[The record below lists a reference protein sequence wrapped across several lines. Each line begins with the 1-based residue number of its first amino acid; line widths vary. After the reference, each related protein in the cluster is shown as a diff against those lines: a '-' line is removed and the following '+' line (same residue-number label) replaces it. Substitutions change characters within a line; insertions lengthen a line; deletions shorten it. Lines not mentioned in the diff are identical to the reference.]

1 MKFFKRS
8 QTSSKIN
15 INSNEIETKKIK
27 SINEKFEETI
37 KKIANFLKQND
48 QNLNLPKLKDKKKD
62 APVFK
67 KKDSKKKI
75 DFNNEIFNLDVINY
89 ILNKTK
95 KAPDEIL
102 IIKVFLSSMNFLSS
116 LKGSFNND
124 KLLYSLSN
132 YLKMEK
138 KSKDTLIFRFGNKG
152 NKFYVLIRGEVS
164 VLILKEIK
172 AQISFKRYF
181 LHLLLLKMLKE
192 DELVKKCITANS
204 KIKYHFDDRD
214 FDIYYE
220 KIVNFVNKYMMEH
233 LNKKKKLN
241 EEDNNDINEANKQFF
256 IKKNSIA
263 GYNNNF
269 HFNKNNNIGIKNLSS
284 SWKNKNNN
292 RLNVKRKTAKNF
304 SLKNKLSSKFLTY
317 HIEEHDEEDE
327 EEEESDD
334 KEINYSNA
342 DLPFFSLNDIKD
354 IVHYY
359 IYLKEKIDAKPKNI
373 SVRDYIKATYLD
385 SPFHKTL
392 KGEEFAKKEEL
403 LLFKYFEITKKK
415 AGDSFGEL
423 ALQREDNKRTG
434 TIITL
439 TDCTLGI
446 LSRNDYNAYLGDI
459 EVKKRKNDINFV
471 MSFSIF
477 DKMNKIVFE
486 NRFFNFFTKEPF
498 PQGKDIII
506 QDHKINKVFFI
517 MDGQFEIM
525 TNLSLFN
532 IYSLLHQKTNR
543 KLDIEKMKMKFPRE
557 DYNLRLYISYNKD
570 ILGLEDCC
578 IENNISFV
586 TARCISDKGCAFTI
600 QKSILNEIRHK
611 IPEIDK
617 NINIIKMK
625 REKVMVDRLAN
636 IYNRIIQSRN
646 KHKKDKF
653 NENDKTK
660 DSFKYINYFFG
671 INQGDRN
678 SNIKKILTKKSPDKR
693 IRSAFLLS
701 SDNIIYKNL
710 NMEDLTNYN
719 IPNDYNNSNNANSN
733 YFSKTRIIDSAK
745 LSEGI
750 QKDRLSPKSE
760 IKIKDQHNGRNNLDV
775 SLKEKIS
782 EIMDSSLSQS
792 KTIDQHLLLKSS
804 NKINKKSN
812 QNKLSDLYNSINK
825 MITKE
830 YSKLINWMDNHKTVE
845 KNTIQIKKRNS
856 RLLSNKIIDRRNSS
870 DKHFLSFNRDRKT
883 LSLRQRPLSNI
894 NPNKMAL
901 KKENESMSRNIS
913 KFYSDFDKESRINK
927 IPNYNSYKNY
937 YKNKNR
943 ISRALSPD
951 LKPPTK
957 LKGKI
962 NLEKFLK
969 RMLGTRYKDH
979 FISYEEQKFNKL
991 IESYNI
997 QDEFMSKAKKVKLK
1011 IKKRSEKE
1019 IIKNTKEYKKIDKRL
1034 KNIIKVTDNN

>member
-48 QNLNLPKLKDKKKD
+48 QNLNLPKLKDKKKEV
-62 APVFK
+62 PIFK

-75 DFNNEIFNLDVINY
+75 KFNNEIFNLDVINY

-95 KAPDEIL
+95 KTPDEIL

-116 LKGSFNND
+116 LKGSFNSD

-138 KSKDTLIFRFGNKG
+138 KNKDSLIFRFGNKG

-172 AQISFKRYF
+172 VQICFKRYF

-192 DELVKKCITANS
+192 DELVKKCITANA

-220 KIVNFVNKYMMEH
+220 KIVNFVNKYMIEQ
-233 LNKKKKLN
+233 LNKKKKSN
-241 EEDNNDINEANKQFF
+241 EEDKDDIREANKQFF

-269 HFNKNNNIGIKNLSS
+269 QFNKNKDIGVKNSYSHL
-284 SWKNKNNN
+284 KNKDNN
-292 RLNVKRKTAKNF
+292 RLNAKRKTAKNF

-317 HIEEHDEEDE
+317 HIEEHQEEE
-327 EEEESDD
+327 EEEESED

-342 DLPFFSLNDIKD
+342 DLPFFSLNDIKE

-359 IYLKEKIDAKPKNI
+359 IYLKEKIDSKPKNI
-373 SVRDYIKATYLD
+373 SVRDYIKLTYLD
-385 SPFHKTL
+385 SPFHKNL
-392 KGEEFAKKEEL
+392 KNEEFTKKEEL

-446 LSRNDYNAYLGDI
+446 LSRNDYNVYLGDI
-459 EVKKRKNDINFV
+459 EVKKRKNEINFV

-486 NRFFNFFTKEPF
+486 NRFFNFFTKEIF

-506 QDHKINKVFFI
+506 QDHKVNKVFFI
-517 MDGQFEIM
+517 MEGQFEIM

-543 KLDIEKMKMKFPRE
+543 IMDKEKMKMKFPRE

-578 IENNISFV
+578 VQNNISFV
-586 TARCISDKGCAFTI
+586 TAKCISDKGCAFTI
-600 QKSILNEIRHK
+600 EKSILNEIRHK
-611 IPEIDK
+611 ISEIDK
-617 NINIIKMK
+617 NINIIKIK

-646 KHKKDKF
+646 KNKKDKF

-660 DSFKYINYFFG
+660 NSFKYINYFFG

-678 SNIKKILTKKSPDKR
+678 SNIKKILTKKSPTKR
-693 IRSAFLLS
+693 IRSALLLS
-701 SDNIIYKNL
+701 SDNSIYKNF
-710 NMEDLTNYN
+710 NIDDYTNCNIPDYN
-719 IPNDYNNSNNANSN
+719 ISNNANSN
-733 YFSKTRIIDSAK
+733 YYSKTRIIDSSK

-760 IKIKDQHNGRNNLDV
+760 IMIKNSEKGRNNLDV

-792 KTIDQHLLLKSS
+792 KTIDQHLLLKPSD
-804 NKINKKSN
+804 KINIKNNKD
-812 QNKLSDLYNSINK
+812 KLSDLYNSINK

-830 YSKLINWMDNHKTVE
+830 YSKLINWMDNRKTIE
-845 KNTIQIKKRNS
+845 KRTIQIKKRNS
-856 RLLSNKIIDRRNSS
+856 RLLSNRIMERRNSS
-870 DKHFLSFNRDRKT
+870 DKNFLSFNRNRKK

-894 NPNKMAL
+894 NPNKMSL

-913 KFYSDFDKESRINK
+913 NFYSDFDKESRIYK
-927 IPNYNSYKNY
+927 LSNYNSYKNY
-937 YKNKNR
+937 KNRNR

-997 QDEFMSKAKKVKLK
+997 QDDFMNKAKKVKLK

-1019 IIKNTKEYKKIDKRL
+1019 IIKNTKEYKKIDNRL
-1034 KNIIKVTDNN
+1034 KDIMKITDNN